1 MASVEKNPQSR
12 VQVSGELFRKG
23 KPPVRELRP
32 VELRRNIQR
41 VLAAATET
49 ERNYGALWYSEAN
62 RYARELSLEFGVG
75 LAAACAVIAVLSP
88 GTDWNQN
95 KRDAKQMLA
104 EVTEGKAPSWG
115 YTTYGPNVVKARTI
129 AEMELAEDDWSEY
142 VRGPKVTAFWNNMLE
157 PDRAG
162 GVTVD
167 FHAYSVAHGWRFTT
181 ANVPKFSRKTYERI
195 ATAYRA
201 VAQENGVLPQVLQ
214 ASVWV
219 TWKRLGR

>member
-1 MASVEKNPQSR
+1 MSVSAAAGKSNPPET
-12 VQVSGELFRKG
+12 GLLFRKG
-23 KPPVRELRP
+23 RPPARELRP
-32 VELRRNIQR
+32 VELRRNIAK
-41 VLAAATET
+41 VLAAATDT
-49 ERNYGALWYSEAN
+49 ERNYGAIWYSEAN
-62 RYARELSLEFGVG
+62 AYARELSLEYGVG

-104 EVTEGKAPSWG
+104 EVTQGLPPSWG

-157 PDRAG
+157 PMRAG

-167 FHAYSVAHGWRFTT
+167 FHAYSVAYGWRYTT
-181 ANVPKFSRKTYERI
+181 ANVPKFSRKTYDKI
-195 ATAYRA
+195 ATAYCV
-201 VAQENGVLPQVLQ
+201 VASETGMLPQNTQ
-214 ASVWV
+214 ALAWIV
-219 TWKRLGR
+219 WKRLGR

>member
-1 MASVEKNPQSR
+1 MSAAGKTAKSIAPGN
-12 VQVSGELFRKG
+12 GELFRKS
-23 KPPVRELRP
+23 KPPARELRP
-32 VELRRNIQR
+32 VELRRNIAK
-41 VLAAATET
+41 VLAAATVT
-49 ERNYGALWYSEAN
+49 ELNYGKVWYSEAHA
-62 RYARELSLEFGVG
+62 YARELSLEYGVG

-95 KRDAKQMLA
+95 KRDAKQLLA
-104 EVTEGKAPSWG
+104 EVTAGQAPSWG

-129 AEMELAEDDWSEY
+129 AEMEMSEDDWSEY

-167 FHAYSVAHGWRFTT
+167 FHAYSVAHGWRYST
-181 ANVPKFSRKTYERI
+181 ANVPKFSRKTYDKI
-195 ATAYRA
+195 ATAYRV
-201 VAQENGVLPQVLQ
+201 VALESGVLPQVLQ
-214 ASVWV
+214 AQVWV